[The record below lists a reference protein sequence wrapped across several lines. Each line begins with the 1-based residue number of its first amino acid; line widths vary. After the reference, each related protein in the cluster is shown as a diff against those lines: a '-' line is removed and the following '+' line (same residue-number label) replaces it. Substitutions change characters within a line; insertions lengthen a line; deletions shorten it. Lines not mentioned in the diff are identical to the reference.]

1 MSWWIWVVLGAIL
14 LGAEVVVTTDFWL
27 VFFGASALVVGL
39 LGAFGV
45 VLTPPLQWGLFAL
58 VAVAGL
64 VAYRGPLKRRLARV
78 DREMGPEL
86 VGESAVAQ
94 GELAEGQRGKVEL
107 RGTLWDARNEGP
119 EPIAEGGRCEV
130 VRVDGL
136 TLTVRSE

>member
-1 MSWWIWVVLGAIL
+1 MSWWIWIVLGALL
-14 LGAEVVVTTDFWL
+14 LGAEVVFTTDFWL

-45 VLTPPLQWGLFAL
+45 VLSAPLQWGLFAL
-58 VAVAGL
+58 VAVVGL
-64 VAYRGPLKRRLARV
+64 AAYRGPLKRRLARA

-86 VGESAVAQ
+86 VGEAAVARV
-94 GELAEGQRGKVEL
+94 ELAGGQRGKVEL
-107 RGTLWDARNEGP
+107 RGTIWDARNEGP
-119 EPIAEGGRCEV
+119 DAIAEGGRCQV